1 MEVSAIT
8 VSSTILVNIVNYFR
22 ANQEKRVLLEPMTT
36 LGRLALLSFY
46 PSGTKVSISA
56 NKVELIGPSI
66 LQPLFRWRN
75 GDTRQD
81 LHNLYGPI
89 IKFMSWYDPSNPE
102 IQFIVDV
109 SLRGLVNLCD
119 TYEENSTIAH
129 SLLLYHSLLSAYRRN
144 ERPAPPIPIPDWDR
158 ELNAGNPIYGYMRS
172 HWSSRQQTMLYD
184 ILREL
189 VETPVTSPSH
199 ASYVKTL
206 DDLLSMKEQELRSYI
221 LKATTP
227 SSPLLSSMTQEPL
240 GPAASL
246 PASATSLP
254 APAVSLPAP
263 AVSLPAS
270 AASLPASATSLPAP
284 AVSLPAPAASLPD
297 LSSKTRGKHG

>member
-66 LQPLFRWRN
+66 FQPLFRWHN

-144 ERPAPPIPIPDWDR
+144 ERPSPPIPIPDWDR
-158 ELNAGNPIYGYMRS
+158 ELNAGNPIYGYMRG

-184 ILREL
+184 ILKEL

-199 ASYVKTL
+199 ASYIKTL

-240 GPAASL
+240 APAQ
-246 PASATSLP
+246 SLP
-254 APAVSLPAP
+254 APAVTLPASSLPGGSLPASSLPGGSLPAP
-263 AVSLPAS
+263 AGTP
-270 AASLPASATSLPAP
+270 
-284 AVSLPAPAASLPD
+284 PD
-297 LSSKTRGKHG
+297 LSSKTRGKH

>member
-8 VSSTILVNIVNYFR
+8 ISSSILMNIVSYFR

-46 PSGTKVSISA
+46 PDGTKVSISS
-56 NKVELIGPSI
+56 NKVELLGPSI

-89 IKFMSWYDPSNPE
+89 IKFMSWYDPSSVE
-102 IQFIVDV
+102 IQCIVDV
-109 SLRGLVNLCD
+109 ALRGLVKLCD

-144 ERPAPPIPIPDWDR
+144 ERPSPPIPIPDWDR
-158 ELNAGNPIYGYMRS
+158 EINVGNPIYGYMRG
-172 HWSSRQQTMLYD
+172 HWSSRQQTMMYD

-189 VETPVTSPSH
+189 LETPVSSASH
-199 ASYVKTL
+199 GSYIKTL

-227 SSPLLSSMTQEPL
+227 SSPVLSSMMDVGGSMSVVPPVAV
-240 GPAASL
+240 PAVALPTVAVPAVEVPVVAVPTVAL
-246 PASATSLP
+246 PAV
-254 APAVSLPAP
+254 AVPVVEVP
-263 AVSLPAS
+263 TVAVEESR
-270 AASLPASATSLPAP
+270 
-284 AVSLPAPAASLPD
+284 VV
-297 LSSKTRGKHG
+297 RVGGKDRR